1 VRAPLPENEVD
12 RLQALA
18 RYQVLDTPG
27 EVAFDRVTKL
37 AARLFGVP
45 MALVS
50 LIDAKRQWWKSCIG
64 IDGNGTDRDVSFC
77 AHAILQRDP
86 FIVEDATLDARF
98 SDNPYVAGDPF
109 VRFYAGAP
117 LTSPDGY
124 NLGTLCIIDRRPR
137 QLSREEIDTLIDLAS
152 IVVDEL
158 ELRLG
163 YRARELFHKVCEMSP
178 NLIYLYERVKHER
191 TFLGPHLIDVLGYDR
206 TRSADELLP
215 QIVHPEDLPRL
226 YQYLGQLDVLK
237 EGPIEISYRVRHADG
252 SWRWFLAREALF
264 ALDGEG
270 RVNQVIGIAT
280 DVTRLKATEKR
291 LEKSEE
297 LLADRVRVLEGVL
310 ASAGE
315 GIVVAD
321 ENGVFSVFNPA
332 ARRIVGKGPKLGERA
347 YENQSYELLD
357 PATRQ
362 PAPPEQLPLGRAIR
376 GEAIDN
382 IELLIRSSEQVET
395 LVRVTGRPL
404 RDSSGQ
410 LRGGLI
416 TFNDITA
423 LRAAEQ
429 ELSKRAGTDPLTGLP
444 NRRAFDERIALL
456 SAEAGR
462 GRSFALVL
470 GDVDHF
476 KKVNDSYGH
485 SVGDDVLVHVAQTL
499 KSAVRCTDFVAR
511 YGGEE
516 FCVLYTDVDEARA
529 VHLAD
534 QLRLAIASSN
544 GPVSVTCSFGVCANQ
559 PHERTDAAAMIQI
572 ADRALYTA
580 KSQGRNRV
588 VAGQFARAS
597 VLMPRVT
604 APARAGREAD

>member
-1 VRAPLPENEVD
+1 VRAPLPENEAD
-12 RLQALA
+12 RLRTLA
-18 RYQVLDTPG
+18 RYQVLDTPK
-27 EVAFDRVTKL
+27 EAAFDRVTRL
-37 AARLFGVP
+37 AARLFDVP

-50 LIDAKRQWWKSCIG
+50 LVDEKRQWWKSCIG
-64 IDGNGTDRDVSFC
+64 VEGSETDRDVAFC
-77 AHAILQRDP
+77 AHAILARDP
-86 FIVEDATLDARF
+86 FIVEDATEDPRF
-98 SDNPYVAGDPF
+98 SDNPYVTGDPF

-117 LTSPDGY
+117 LTSADGY

-137 QLSREEIDTLIDLAS
+137 QLSRKEIDTLIDLAQ

-163 YRARELFHKVCEMSP
+163 YQARALFHKVCEMSP

-191 TFLGPHLIDVLGYDR
+191 TFLGPHVIDVLGYDR
-206 TRSADELLP
+206 SRSADELLP
-215 QIVHPEDLPRL
+215 EIVHPEDLPRL
-226 YQYLGQLDVLK
+226 YSYLGQLDALK
-237 EGPIEISYRVRHADG
+237 QGPVELSYRIRHADG

-264 ALDGEG
+264 ALDAEG

-280 DVTRLKATEKR
+280 DVTRLKATELR

-297 LLADRVRVLEGVL
+297 LLAERVRVLEGVL
-310 ASAGE
+310 ENAGE

-321 ENGVFSVFNPA
+321 ENGRFSVFNPA
-332 ARRIVGKGPKLGERA
+332 ARRIVGEGPKLGERA
-347 YENQSYELLD
+347 YENQTYELLN

-362 PAPPEQLPLGRAIR
+362 PFQPEQLPLGRAIR
-376 GEAIDN
+376 GEALDN
-382 IELLIRSSEQVET
+382 LEMLIRSSQQVET

-404 RDSSGQ
+404 LDSSGRS
-410 LRGGLI
+410 RGGLI
-416 TFNDITA
+416 SFNDITA

-429 ELSKRAGTDPLTGLP
+429 ELAKRAGTDQLTGLP
-444 NRRAFDERIALL
+444 NRRALDERLALL
-456 SAEAGR
+456 IAEAGR
-462 GRSFALVL
+462 GRAFALVL

-476 KKVNDSYGH
+476 KKVNDTYGH
-485 SVGDDVLVHVAQTL
+485 SGGDDVLVHVAKIL
-499 KSAVRCTDFVAR
+499 RSSVRCTDFVAR

-516 FCVLYTDVDEARA
+516 FCVLYTDVGEAEGVR
-529 VHLAD
+529 LAD

-544 GPVSVTCSFGVCANQ
+544 CPVSITCSFGVCANR
-559 PHERTDAAAMIQI
+559 PNEHVDATALLQI

-597 VLMPRVT
+597 VLMPRVK
-604 APARAGREAD
+604 ARA

>member
-1 VRAPLPENEVD
+1 MRAPLPENEAD
-12 RLQALA
+12 RLRALA
-18 RYQVLDTPG
+18 RYQVLDTPR
-27 EVAFDRVTKL
+27 EVGFDRVTKL
-37 AARLFGVP
+37 ATRLFAVP

-50 LIDAKRQWWKSCIG
+50 LVDAKRQWWKSCIG
-64 IDGNGTDRDVSFC
+64 LNGSETDRDVAFC

-86 FIVEDATLDARF
+86 FIIEDAALDPRF
-98 SDNPYVAGDPF
+98 SDNPLVTGEPF

-137 QLSREEIDTLIDLAS
+137 RLPPDEIETLSELAQ

-163 YRARELFHKVCEMSP
+163 YRARELFHQVCEMSP
-178 NLIYLYERVKHER
+178 NLIYLYEHATHER
-191 TFLGPHLIDVLGYDR
+191 TFLGPHLIDALGYDR
-206 TRSADELLP
+206 SRSPDELLP
-215 QIVHPEDLPRL
+215 EIVHPEDLPRL
-226 YQYLGQLDVLK
+226 FQHVGQLDALK
-237 EGPIEISYRVRHADG
+237 QGPIELSYRVRHADG
-252 SWRWFLAREALF
+252 SWRWFLSREAVF
-264 ALDGEG
+264 GLDREQ
-270 RVNQVIGIAT
+270 RVNQVIGVAT
-280 DVTRLKATEKR
+280 DVTNLKATEQR
-291 LEKSEE
+291 LEQSEA

-321 ENGVFSVFNPA
+321 ENGVYEVFNPV
-332 ARRIVGKGPKLGERA
+332 ARRIVGAGPKLGERA
-347 YENQSYELLD
+347 YENQTFELLN

-382 IELLIRSSEQVET
+382 LELLIRSSEQVET

-404 RDSSGQ
+404 RDSSGR

-429 ELSKRAGTDPLTGLP
+429 ELAQRARTDALTGLP
-444 NRRAFDERIALL
+444 NRRAFDERLALL
-456 SAEAGR
+456 NAEGGR
-462 GRSFALVL
+462 GRTFALVL

-485 SVGDDVLVHVAQTL
+485 AVGDEVLVHVGRIL
-499 KSAVRCTDFVAR
+499 KSSVRCTDFVAR

-516 FCVLYTDVDEARA
+516 FCVLYTDVDEAQA
-529 VHLAD
+529 VRLAD
-534 QLRLAIASSN
+534 QLRLAIAGSN
-544 GPVSVTCSFGVCANQ
+544 GPVPITCSFGVCANQ
-559 PHERTDAAAMIQI
+559 PNESPAASTLIQI

-597 VLMPRVT
+597 VLMPRVN
-604 APARAGREAD
+604 ARA

>member
-1 VRAPLPENEVD
+1 VRAPLPENEAE
-12 RLQALA
+12 RLRALA
-18 RYQVLDTPG
+18 RYQVLDTPS

-37 AARLFGVP
+37 AARLFEVP
-45 MALVS
+45 MALVT
-50 LIDAKRQWWKSCIG
+50 LIDANRQWWKSCIG
-64 IDGNGTDRDVSFC
+64 VDGSGTDRDVAFC

-86 FIVEDATLDARF
+86 FIVEDATIDPRF
-98 SDNPYVAGDPF
+98 CDNPYVTGKPF

-117 LTSPDGY
+117 LISPDGY

-137 QLSREEIDTLIDLAS
+137 QLGPQEIDTLIELAQ

-191 TFLGPHLIDVLGYDR
+191 TFLGSHLVDVLGYDR
-206 TRSADELLP
+206 RRSAEELLP

-252 SWRWFLAREALF
+252 SWRWFLAREAWF
-264 ALDGEG
+264 ALDDVG

-280 DVTRLKATEKR
+280 DVTNLKATEAR

-310 ASAGE
+310 ASAAE

-321 ENGVFSVFNPA
+321 ENGLFSVFNPA
-332 ARRIVGKGPKLGERA
+332 ARRIVGGGPELGDRA
-347 YENQSYELLD
+347 YENQTYALLN
-357 PATRQ
+357 PTTRE
-362 PAPPEQLPLGRAIR
+362 PFPNAELPLGRAVR
-376 GEAIDN
+376 GEAVDDL
-382 IELLIRSSEQVET
+382 EVLIRSSEQVET

-404 RDSSGQ
+404 RDASGR
-410 LRGGLI
+410 LCGGLI

-429 ELSKRAGTDPLTGLP
+429 ELARRAGTDQLTGLP
-444 NRRAFDERIALL
+444 NRRALDERLALL
-456 SAEAGR
+456 IAESGR
-462 GRSFALVL
+462 GRAFALVL
-470 GDVDHF
+470 ADVDHF

-485 SVGDDVLVHVAQTL
+485 AVGDEVLVQVATIL
-499 KSAVRCTDFVAR
+499 KGSVRCTDFVAR

-516 FCVLYTDVDEARA
+516 FCVLYTDVDEAQA
-529 VHLAD
+529 VLLAD
-534 QLRLAIASSN
+534 QLRLAIAGSK
-544 GPVSVTCSFGVCANQ
+544 GPVAITCSFGVCANR
-559 PHERTDAAAMIQI
+559 PNERPAASALIQI

-588 VAGQFARAS
+588 VAGQSARAS
-597 VLMPRVT
+597 VLLPRVK
-604 APARAGREAD
+604 AQA